1 MLRYKV
7 VTLDIHNTL
16 MRVNKS
22 TGQQYSRAARQYG
35 IKLDP
40 QVLDKAFYTAL
51 REQRAK
57 HPNYGVHT
65 GMTSSAWWSE
75 VIRRTFM
82 TSGQVDNQTISK
94 IATTLFEN
102 FKTPSMWDVFPE
114 VKSTLSA
121 LNNEGVCLGVISNCD
136 ERLMDVLRSVNLASH
151 FAFILLSV
159 YTGHQKPDAEIFRM
173 AMERLKVQ
181 PEECLHVGDNVSQ
194 DYEGARAV
202 GMSAVIVDRDGSL
215 ETSNPHV
222 DSGHFIRDLSE
233 LTLIVK
239 S

>member
-65 GMTSSAWWSE
+65 GKHCKHLT
-75 VIRRTFM
+75 TF
-82 TSGQVDNQTISK
+82 V
-94 IATTLFEN
+94 
-102 FKTPSMWDVFPE
+102 
-114 VKSTLSA
+114 
-121 LNNEGVCLGVISNCD
+121 
-136 ERLMDVLRSVNLASH
+136 
-151 FAFILLSV
+151 
-159 YTGHQKPDAEIFRM
+159 
-173 AMERLKVQ
+173 
-181 PEECLHVGDNVSQ
+181 
-194 DYEGARAV
+194 
-202 GMSAVIVDRDGSL
+202 
-215 ETSNPHV
+215 
-222 DSGHFIRDLSE
+222 
-233 LTLIVK
+233 
-239 S
+239 